1 MGHQVIEAATVDE
14 ALALSDIPGLN
25 WVISDLRLG
34 PEDGVSLLTQLAHR
48 APGLQ
53 LALMTSVPATDPRR
67 EEAASRWPVLP
78 KPVDRVQLA
87 RLFCTGRG
95 GMNEPLVTILD
106 DEPQIRTML
115 SDALTEAGFRTAAF
129 ARATEFEAALKRQTP
144 DVCLVDLGLPD
155 RDGLALVHR
164 LALES
169 GAAII
174 IISGRAQVQDRVT
187 GLELGADDYIIKPFD
202 PAEVVA
208 RIRARLRVPA
218 SAPKPWRRRSSTAGP
233 RISTATC
240 WSRTTA
246 TEVALSHAEGEVL
259 RLFPRKPQAPDFPQQ
274 MQESLGGAAGE
285 SFDRAMD
292 VRISRLRTKLGED
305 PKNPRLIKT
314 IYGAGY
320 IFLGDVTWR

>member
-1 MGHQVIEAATVDE
+1 M
-14 ALALSDIPGLN
+14 
-25 WVISDLRLG
+25 
-34 PEDGVSLLTQLAHR
+34 TQ
-48 APGLQ
+48 
-53 LALMTSVPATDPRR
+53 
-67 EEAASRWPVLP
+67 
-78 KPVDRVQLA
+78 
-87 RLFCTGRG
+87 
-95 GMNEPLVTILD
+95 PLVAILD
-106 DEPQIRTML
+106 DEPQIRALLADTL
-115 SDALTEAGFRTAAF
+115 SEAGFRTATYG
-129 ARATEFEAALKRQTP
+129 RAADFEAALARSTP

-208 RIRARLRVPA
+208 RIRARLRT
-218 SAPKPWRRRSSTAGP
+218 PKAAGQSLDTARFNGW
-233 RISTATC
+233 TAHFDRYLLVDAEGRET
-240 WSRTTA
+240 SF
-246 TEVALSHAEGEVL
+246 SHAEGEVL
-259 RLFPRKPQAPDFPQQ
+259 RLFLDAPKRLISRQQ
-274 MQESLGGAAGE
+274 MQESLGGAAGD

-320 IFLGDVTWR
+320 IFLGDVTWG

>member
-1 MGHQVIEAATVDE
+1 M
-14 ALALSDIPGLN
+14 
-25 WVISDLRLG
+25 
-34 PEDGVSLLTQLAHR
+34 
-48 APGLQ
+48 
-53 LALMTSVPATDPRR
+53 
-67 EEAASRWPVLP
+67 
-78 KPVDRVQLA
+78 
-87 RLFCTGRG
+87 
-95 GMNEPLVTILD
+95 
-106 DEPQIRTML
+106 
-115 SDALTEAGFRTAAF
+115 
-129 ARATEFEAALKRQTP
+129 TP

-208 RIRARLRVPA
+208 RIRARLRKGRADPG
-218 SAPKPWRRRSSTAGP
+218 RSPDKP
-233 RISTATC
+233 RISRAGPPLSTAIVLISKDTGE
-240 WSRTTA
+240 
-246 TEVALSHAEGEVL
+246 EVPFSHAEGEVL
-259 RLFPRKPQAPDFPQQ
+259 RLFLESPKRLISRAQ
-274 MQESLGGAAGE
+274 MQESLGGAASE

-320 IFLGDVTWR
+320 IFLGDVRWG

>member
-1 MGHQVIEAATVDE
+1 MT
-14 ALALSDIPGLN
+14 
-25 WVISDLRLG
+25 
-34 PEDGVSLLTQLAHR
+34 
-48 APGLQ
+48 APHV
-53 LALMTSVPATDPRR
+53 A
-67 EEAASRWPVLP
+67 
-78 KPVDRVQLA
+78 
-87 RLFCTGRG
+87 
-95 GMNEPLVTILD
+95 ILD
-106 DEPQIRTML
+106 DEPEIRRML
-115 SDALTEAGFRTAAF
+115 ADTLEEAGFRTTSYS
-129 ARATEFEAALKRQTP
+129 RATEFEAALKRTAF

-208 RIRARLRVPA
+208 RIRARLRKSRTEA
-218 SAPKPWRRRSSTAGP
+218 SASAQIAHFAGWRAHFDRYVLVDAEGRETP
-233 RISTATC
+233 F
-240 WSRTTA
+240 
-246 TEVALSHAEGEVL
+246 SHAEGEVL
-259 RLFPRKPQAPDFPQQ
+259 RLFLDSPNRLLTRAQ
-274 MQESLGGAAGE
+274 MQEHLGGVAGE

-320 IFLGDVTWR
+320 IFLGEVRWE

>member
-1 MGHQVIEAATVDE
+1 M
-14 ALALSDIPGLN
+14 
-25 WVISDLRLG
+25 
-34 PEDGVSLLTQLAHR
+34 TQ
-48 APGLQ
+48 APLI
-53 LALMTSVPATDPRR
+53 
-67 EEAASRWPVLP
+67 
-78 KPVDRVQLA
+78 
-87 RLFCTGRG
+87 
-95 GMNEPLVTILD
+95 TILD
-106 DEPQIRTML
+106 DEPQVRQLL
-115 SDALTEAGFRTAAF
+115 SDALSEAGYRTATF
-129 ARATEFEAALKRQTP
+129 GRASEFETAIKRMAP

-202 PAEVVA
+202 PVEVVA
-208 RIRARLRVPA
+208 RVRARLRGGR
-218 SAPKPWRRRSSTAGP
+218 SDSST
-233 RISTATC
+233 RNTARFENWVAHFDSYTL
-240 WSRTTA
+240 TA
-246 TEVALSHAEGEVL
+246 PDGKEVPFSHAEGEVL
-259 RLFPRKPQAPDFPQQ
+259 RLFLESPKRLISRAQ
-274 MQESLGGAAGE
+274 MLETLGGTAGE

-320 IFLGDVTWR
+320 IFLGEVTWS

>member
-1 MGHQVIEAATVDE
+1 MKAATD
-14 ALALSDIPGLN
+14 S
-25 WVISDLRLG
+25 R
-34 PEDGVSLLTQLAHR
+34 AHV
-48 APGLQ
+48 A
-53 LALMTSVPATDPRR
+53 
-67 EEAASRWPVLP
+67 
-78 KPVDRVQLA
+78 
-87 RLFCTGRG
+87 
-95 GMNEPLVTILD
+95 ILD
-106 DEPQIRTML
+106 DEPEVRRML
-115 SDALTEAGFRTAAF
+115 SDALEEAGFRTSSF
-129 ARATEFEAALKRQTP
+129 SRATEFEAALKRSAP

-208 RIRARLRVPA
+208 RIRARLRKVRSDATRSA
-218 SAPKPWRRRSSTAGP
+218 SVARFAGWTAYFDRYVLVDDSGAETP
-233 RISTATC
+233 F
-240 WSRTTA
+240 
-246 TEVALSHAEGEVL
+246 SHAEGEVL
-259 RLFPRKPQAPDFPQQ
+259 RLFLDSPKRLISRAQ
-274 MQESLGGAAGE
+274 MQDMLGGAAGE

-320 IFLGDVTWR
+320 IFLGDVTWG

>member
-1 MGHQVIEAATVDE
+1 MT
-14 ALALSDIPGLN
+14 PGTDN
-25 WVISDLRLG
+25 R
-34 PEDGVSLLTQLAHR
+34 AHV
-48 APGLQ
+48 A
-53 LALMTSVPATDPRR
+53 
-67 EEAASRWPVLP
+67 
-78 KPVDRVQLA
+78 
-87 RLFCTGRG
+87 
-95 GMNEPLVTILD
+95 ILD
-106 DEPQIRTML
+106 DEPEIRRML
-115 SDALTEAGFRTAAF
+115 SDTLEEAGFRTSAYS
-129 ARATEFEAALKRQTP
+129 RATEFEAALKRTAP

-202 PAEVVA
+202 PTEVVA
-208 RIRARLRVPA
+208 RIRARLRKGRGADTDRAATVAHFAGWTAWFDRYLLVSEAGEEVPF
-218 SAPKPWRRRSSTAGP
+218 
-233 RISTATC
+233 
-240 WSRTTA
+240 
-246 TEVALSHAEGEVL
+246 SHAEGEVL
-259 RLFPRKPQAPDFPQQ
+259 RLFLESPKRLITRAQ

-320 IFLGDVTWR
+320 IFLGDVRWG